1 MTTTEFLTRAA
12 EWSAILIPIM
22 LLTGTI
28 LGIYQLRVSAK
39 ARRLQ
44 ALASI
49 YEQLRTRELI
59 EIEQGLLHD
68 PKMIISSEGLTTND
82 VRKIDALIISYQR
95 LGYLLFQ
102 GLVTERELLPMVG
115 WESILLWEKLKTYIR
130 EQVRQDV
137 PHARAHFEYLAS
149 KSNEY
154 IKNNPHLVIPEV
166 IGFNAD
172 LDELRSIIRRDS

>member
-68 PKMIISSEGLTTND
+68 PKMIISSEGLTKND
-82 VRKIDALIISYQR
+82 VRKNVENQR
-95 LGYLLFQ
+95 IPG
-102 GLVTERELLPMVG
+102 
-115 WESILLWEKLKTYIR
+115 
-130 EQVRQDV
+130 
-137 PHARAHFEYLAS
+137 AS
-149 KSNEY
+149 K
-154 IKNNPHLVIPEV
+154 
-166 IGFNAD
+166 IGSKGSD
-172 LDELRSIIRRDS
+172 HQLPGSTGG